1 VRFLLIALMAFAAA
15 CSGGGDASGI
25 LGEPQQLLVM
35 LEEPEEDDEV
45 EDLRED
51 FDGVSIERLGGS
63 GIFVLT
69 LPAGTDMNEVLDRM
83 DDDLRVLVSER
94 DYTAQSP
101 EGDPADQPIFGDE
114 VFASIGTQ
122 PGLGP
127 LGLPA
132 AHGVSTG
139 AGAVV
144 AVVDTGV
151 DPAHPALLGRLAP
164 GGFDFIGQ
172 DADPREERNF
182 LDDDG
187 DGIADEQYGHGTF
200 VASLVLA
207 VAPDAMILPVRA
219 LDDEG
224 FGTSSTVAAGIIW
237 AADAGADVIN
247 VSADLP
253 AGPRIV
259 QEAIKYARQRDAV
272 VVAAAGNGGL
282 SDIAFPARFSDV
294 VGVTAVDALGR
305 RPAFANVGDA
315 VSVVAPGTA
324 LLGALPF
331 DRAGAGTATWS
342 GTSFATPIVAGT
354 AALVRA
360 AFPALAREDVR
371 RRLEDTAQSVDAVNP
386 GLSGMLGRGL
396 VQPAAALQ

>member
-1 VRFLLIALMAFAAA
+1 
-15 CSGGGDASGI
+15 
-25 LGEPQQLLVM
+25 
-35 LEEPEEDDEV
+35 
-45 EDLRED
+45 
-51 FDGVSIERLGGS
+51 
-63 GIFVLT
+63 
-69 LPAGTDMNEVLDRM
+69 MNEVLDRM

-182 LDDDG
+182 LDDDA
-187 DGIADEQYGHGTF
+187 DGVADEQYGHGTF

-207 VAPDAMILPVRA
+207 VAPDALILPVRA

-237 AADAGADVIN
+237 AADAGARVIN

-253 AGPRIV
+253 DDPEIV
-259 QEAIKYARQRDAV
+259 REAIRYARDRDAV

-282 SDIAFPARFSDV
+282 MDVGFPASFNEV
-294 VGVTAVDALGR
+294 VGVTAIDGAGR
-305 RPAFANVGDA
+305 RPPFANVGDG

-324 LLGALPF
+324 LLGALPL
-331 DRAGAGTATWS
+331 DRAPAGTATWS
-342 GTSFATPIVAGT
+342 GTSFAAPLVAGT
-354 AALVRA
+354 AALIRA
-360 AFPALAREDVR
+360 AFPVLTRDAVR
-371 RRLEDTAQSVDAVNP
+371 RRLEDTAQSVEPMNPDLP
-386 GLSGMLGRGL
+386 GLLGNGL
-396 VQPAAALQ
+396 VQPAAALE